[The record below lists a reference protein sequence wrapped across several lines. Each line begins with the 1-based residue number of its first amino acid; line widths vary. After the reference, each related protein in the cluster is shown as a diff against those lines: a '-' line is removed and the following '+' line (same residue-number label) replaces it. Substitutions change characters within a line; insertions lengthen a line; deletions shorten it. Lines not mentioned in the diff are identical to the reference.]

1 MRTVALIY
9 IMMILILAMVVN
21 IAKRARTVSDARSS
35 VVAAIL
41 NILMII
47 SVIYLYN
54 SGDSA

>member
-1 MRTVALIY
+1 MRTVALVY
-9 IMMILILAMVVN
+9 CLGILLLAMVVN
-21 IAKRARTVSDARSS
+21 IAISNRRGEARSS

-41 NILMII
+41 NIFMII